1 VVGTFEMRKD
11 VSTMQ
16 QITQQTENIAQYSCR
31 PLAKAQQTHCA
42 AITVNSH
49 FALLAEFAA

>member
-16 QITQQTENIAQYSCR
+16 QITQQTENIAQYSWR
-31 PLAKAQQTHCA
+31 PLAKAQQTHC